1 VSWGP
6 DRLDFFG
13 IGTNG
18 HMFQRAWTG
27 AAFGDWVDLTTT

>member
-6 DRLDFFG
+6 GRLDFFG